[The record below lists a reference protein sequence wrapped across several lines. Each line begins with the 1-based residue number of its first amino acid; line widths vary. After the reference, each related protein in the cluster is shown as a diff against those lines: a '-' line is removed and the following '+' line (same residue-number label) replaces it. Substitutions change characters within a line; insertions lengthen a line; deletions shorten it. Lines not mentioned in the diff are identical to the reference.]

1 MEKHENAV
9 TVEMYDTE
17 NGGPMD
23 WAQDATREL
32 LEESRA
38 PRVHEGAVTRR
49 IVAETPLRW
58 GDAKRAIQRCVE
70 DGFLVAH
77 GKGMAARYL
86 TLPELARGGV

>member
-1 MEKHENAV
+1 
-9 TVEMYDTE
+9 MYDTE

-32 LEESRA
+32 LQGSHA
-38 PRVHEGAVTRR
+38 PRVHEDAVARR
-49 IVAETPLRW
+49 IVERTPLGV
-58 GDAKRAIQRCVE
+58 GDAKSAIQRCVE

-77 GKGMAARYL
+77 GKGMAAQYL

>member
-1 MEKHENAV
+1 
-9 TVEMYDTE
+9 MYDTE

-23 WAQDATREL
+23 WAQDATRKL

-70 DGFLVAH
+70 DEFLVPD
-77 GKGMAARYL
+77 GGDWTTDRYL
-86 TLPELARGGV
+86 TLPELAGGGV